1 MAPNAQHSFYARVGQ
16 LHGQTALELFKSY
29 ASSYTKL
36 GNMLSRKDFLIRCR
50 RDGLMPVHIIHSL
63 KCAHELLAKR
73 SPLHK
78 KLSRTLTRL
87 QKAILNIEIQD
98 TFYQIQQLRA
108 VIDQLKRQ
116 IMDSTPAETYKQYLF
131 TQEFAFYKNFQR
143 KTQQTHRKFHR
154 MLNDTVEETT
164 TTPSLNEK
172 AIFNA
177 TNKQIPPETNI
188 LLSLGPK
195 FALPYTEPRDIPYF
209 HLIAD
214 LENILTRQEDRTV
227 RERTRCQ
234 IINVM
239 QNHINKRPAITN
251 TTALDKFC
259 SRSVLVTRRFTK
271 TNPDIIITEAD
282 KGNRTVIMYKEDYNN
297 KLLQLVTDTSVYR
310 PVKNDPTS
318 RIQTH
323 NNDIAKR
330 LFDLKLIDTRT
341 KLQLTSYNA
350 ICPRIYGQPK
360 AHKPNLPL
368 RPVVPNVT
376 SPTYHLAKFV
386 SSILQRGF
394 TSIFNVKDSRTFC
407 QYVNNTSVPPDH
419 IIVSFDV
426 VSLFTNIPKYLVTH
440 DIIMSWPEI
449 SPHTNISLDIFLEIV
464 EFLID
469 SSYFCFQ
476 NNFYTQLLGTA
487 MGSPLS
493 PILADI
499 TTETL
504 LLVATTTAKIPV
516 DHIRKYVDDLF
527 LILHRDQVDDVLN
540 VFNQYDPHLQFTCE
554 VEKEGKLPFLDL
566 LVIRN
571 PDNTLTTEWY
581 AKPISS
587 GRLLNFHSMHPLD
600 QKLGVVSNF
609 IDRVRTFSTA
619 TNVAQQNQLILQH
632 LRRNDY
638 PTHLVKRMLHQP
650 IQSTPTRTEDPLAV
664 YRSIPLIPG
673 LSTTLKRII
682 THNIPHT
689 MVATKSRHTIK
700 QLHSSVKDP
709 VPHLQKHNVIY
720 QIQCQ
725 NCEQCYIGMTTNN
738 LRRRMYGHQSYINA
752 LDKKLLE
759 GYQYSDVEV
768 QQLREKTALIEHC
781 ILHQHRFNLKQ
792 PHIIDHSYKTSALPV
807 LEMCHITTTSNTV
820 NRRTDTDGLSCAYA
834 NCLSMV
840 GSSRRRPPNTN
851 TTANLAQ
858 SPLTPLHTTPTP
870 LPNQ

>member
-108 VIDQLKRQ
+108 AIDQLKRQ

-376 SPTYHLAKFV
+376 SPTYHMAKFV

-527 LILHRDQVDDVLN
+527 LILHRDQVDDV
-540 VFNQYDPHLQFTCE
+540 FNQYDPHLQFTCE

-638 PTHLVKRMLHQP
+638 PTHL
-650 IQSTPTRTEDPLAV
+650 
-664 YRSIPLIPG
+664 
-673 LSTTLKRII
+673 
-682 THNIPHT
+682 
-689 MVATKSRHTIK
+689 
-700 QLHSSVKDP
+700 
-709 VPHLQKHNVIY
+709 
-720 QIQCQ
+720 IQCQ

-759 GYQYSDVEV
+759 G
-768 QQLREKTALIEHC
+768 
-781 ILHQHRFNLKQ
+781 
-792 PHIIDHSYKTSALPV
+792 
-807 LEMCHITTTSNTV
+807 TV
-820 NRRTDTDGLSCAYA
+820 SI
-834 NCLSMV
+834 
-840 GSSRRRPPNTN
+840 
-851 TTANLAQ
+851 
-858 SPLTPLHTTPTP
+858 
-870 LPNQ
+870 